1 MARTTPYDSTSA
13 SKSAQTAGMTDASR
27 GLLLGLLGVVMFA
40 ATGPLTKLAVGPLDA
55 PQLSPWFVT
64 FGRAAVAGGLSLV
77 YLTVQALVGSL
88 KTPTGRQWRLLGL
101 TALGVVV
108 GFPLFLALALRFVP
122 STHGAV
128 VTGLLPLAT
137 AGVAALWFCQRP
149 SPAFWGCALVGTGLV
164 LAFMVLRS
172 ADSAGHFSVH
182 QADVFL
188 LVAMASAAV
197 GYVSG
202 ARLTP
207 SLGAER
213 VICWALVISLPIT
226 LPMAWASAPAD
237 AWAIRTSSW
246 GAFAYLAVFS
256 MWLGFFAWYRGLALG
271 GAVRVSQT
279 QLVQP
284 FLSLLMAAPLL
295 GEALDGITLGFG
307 LAVIATVFVSKKL
320 AVHPPHQPTT
330 PRQNNDHEGL

>member
-1 MARTTPYDSTSA
+1 MVRTTSSVSTSDA
-13 SKSAQTAGMTDASR
+13 TSAQTAGMTDASR

-64 FGRAAVAGGLSLV
+64 FGRAAVAGGLSLI
-77 YLTVQALVGSL
+77 YLT
-88 KTPTGRQWRLLGL
+88 LL
-101 TALGVVV
+101 
-108 GFPLFLALALRFVP
+108 
-122 STHGAV
+122 
-128 VTGLLPLAT
+128 
-137 AGVAALWFCQRP
+137 
-149 SPAFWGCALVGTGLV
+149 ALVGTGLV

-172 ADSAGHFSVH
+172 ADSAGHLAVH

-237 AWAIRTSSW
+237 ASAIRTSSW

-295 GEALDGITLGFG
+295 GEALNGITLGFG

-320 AVHPPHQPTT
+320 AVHPPPQPTI
-330 PRQNNDHEGL
+330 PRQNNDHKGL